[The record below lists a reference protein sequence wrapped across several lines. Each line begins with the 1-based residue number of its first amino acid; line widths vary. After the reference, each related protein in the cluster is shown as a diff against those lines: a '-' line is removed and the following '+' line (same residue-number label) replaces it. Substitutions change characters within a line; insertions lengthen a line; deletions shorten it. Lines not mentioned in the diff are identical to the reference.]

1 MRYLGNA
8 KVPAAIILSISI
20 NISPNVLNFLLQSLK
35 TALTQAG
42 KLADLF
48 AVAGS
53 GGNIVEKQ
61 RGTVQDCR
69 ELHERTVSSLKKSV
83 SRISSSPDAKKI
95 ADAKAFLS
103 AALTNKA
110 TCLEGL
116 ESSTGPMKTT
126 LVGSIGDTYKHVAN
140 SLSALAQPGRAAK
153 KSGGDNGGGRRL
165 MSADFPG
172 WLSGKDRRILDDY
185 YNDYDQK
192 NLVIPGWKPNI
203 VLLGDGSNVTTITG
217 NRSNVGGWTTFRS
230 ATVAVSGDGFLARD
244 IAFENTAGPEN
255 HQAVA
260 LRINADL
267 AAVYKCTI
275 AGFQDSLYVHSFRQF
290 YRECD
295 IYGTID
301 YIFGNA
307 AAVFQGCNIVSR
319 MPMPGQFTV
328 VTAQSRGNPFEVTG
342 IAIQNCSI
350 LATYDLYNNSNAVKS
365 YLGRPWQNYS
375 VTVYIESYIDDFI
388 APEGWTNWVGDDG
401 LDTLYYGEYQN
412 NGPGSGTENRV
423 GWAGFHV
430 MDYNDALNYTVSEFI
445 TGDEW
450 LDSTSFPYDDGY
462 SSPTLPIS
470 QTYGWPWLPTL
481 QQKPHL
487 PTPFSTASLLICF
500 NFSNLPWI
508 ALVCDPRQIHLICRH
523 AAVVP
528 DMAFQDFDLISERR
542 KAERKKKLQRRI
554 AIAVVLILILLVAVG
569 AAVVYFVVMK
579 KDDGDKKSRTKSKT
593 ESSAAKAAEKSVRSL
608 CHGTDFE
615 ETCERTLSKTVEDD
629 ASAAKKPK
637 ELLRVSMVAT
647 ETEIDKAV
655 KKSGDVKG
663 DTPQKKAAI
672 KDCADLLQD
681 AKDDL
686 DAAIA
691 SMKGDDIGKG
701 SSHAD
706 DLHNWLS
713 AVITYQDTCVDGF
726 PDGEE
731 KTAMEKTLKTAK
743 ELGSNS
749 LAIVSQLASVISTFE
764 SPKRRLLADGS
775 PEWMNDEKR
784 RMLKANIPEHPNV
797 TVAKDGSGKFRTIN
811 AALKALPATYKGRYV
826 IFIKEGIYDETV
838 LMTQKMVNITMC
850 GEGSQKTII
859 TGKKNFVDGVTTYQ
873 SATFAVLGEGFMAQS
888 IGFQNTAGPAKRQAV
903 ALRVESDK
911 SVFLNCRMEG
921 YQNTLYVHTHRQF
934 YRGCYI
940 TGTVDF
946 IFGNAAAI
954 FQNCEMVVRKPL
966 AKQQNTVTAQGRT
979 DKRQTTGIVLQNCQI
994 MADDHL
1000 VPDKA
1005 KFKSYLGR
1013 PWKEYSR
1020 TIIMETEIGDLID
1033 PEGWTPWS
1041 GKFALKTLYY
1051 AEFQN
1056 TGPGSTLLKRV
1067 KWPGYQGA
1075 IKIDEATRYTVVPF
1089 IQGDTWVKA
1098 LDCPVRLGL
1107 TS

>member
-1 MRYLGNA
+1 MLLLLLLLLLSVHLFSA
-8 KVPAAIILSISI
+8 KTADFNNFPINYPANFCKSTPHPDACLDSIRLSISI

-42 KLADLF
+42 KLSDLF

-61 RGTVQDCR
+61 RGTVQDCKD
-69 ELHERTVSSLKKSV
+69 LHERTVSSLKKSV

-126 LVGSIGDTYKHVAN
+126 LVGSIEDTYKH
-140 SLSALAQPGRAAK
+140 PGRAAK
-153 KSGGDNGGGRRL
+153 KSGGENGGRRRL

-185 YNDYDQK
+185 YNDYDQSDTLTVAADGTGNFTTVTDAVNFAPNNSDVRIFIYVK
-192 NLVIPGWKPNI
+192 QGVYQENLVIPGWKPNI

-328 VTAQSRGNPFEVTG
+328 VTAQSRGNPYEVTG

-450 LDSTSFPYDDGY
+450 LDSTSFPYDDG
-462 SSPTLPIS
+462 
-470 QTYGWPWLPTL
+470 
-481 QQKPHL
+481 
-487 PTPFSTASLLICF
+487 
-500 NFSNLPWI
+500 
-508 ALVCDPRQIHLICRH
+508 V
-523 AAVVP
+523 
-528 DMAFQDFDLISERR
+528 
-542 KAERKKKLQRRI
+542 
-554 AIAVVLILILLVAVG
+554 
-569 AAVVYFVVMK
+569 
-579 KDDGDKKSRTKSKT
+579 
-593 ESSAAKAAEKSVRSL
+593 
-608 CHGTDFE
+608 
-615 ETCERTLSKTVEDD
+615 
-629 ASAAKKPK
+629 
-637 ELLRVSMVAT
+637 
-647 ETEIDKAV
+647 
-655 KKSGDVKG
+655 
-663 DTPQKKAAI
+663 
-672 KDCADLLQD
+672 
-681 AKDDL
+681 
-686 DAAIA
+686 
-691 SMKGDDIGKG
+691 
-701 SSHAD
+701 
-706 DLHNWLS
+706 
-713 AVITYQDTCVDGF
+713 
-726 PDGEE
+726 
-731 KTAMEKTLKTAK
+731 
-743 ELGSNS
+743 
-749 LAIVSQLASVISTFE
+749 
-764 SPKRRLLADGS
+764 
-775 PEWMNDEKR
+775 
-784 RMLKANIPEHPNV
+784 
-797 TVAKDGSGKFRTIN
+797 
-811 AALKALPATYKGRYV
+811 
-826 IFIKEGIYDETV
+826 
-838 LMTQKMVNITMC
+838 
-850 GEGSQKTII
+850 
-859 TGKKNFVDGVTTYQ
+859 
-873 SATFAVLGEGFMAQS
+873 
-888 IGFQNTAGPAKRQAV
+888 
-903 ALRVESDK
+903 
-911 SVFLNCRMEG
+911 
-921 YQNTLYVHTHRQF
+921 
-934 YRGCYI
+934 
-940 TGTVDF
+940 
-946 IFGNAAAI
+946 
-954 FQNCEMVVRKPL
+954 
-966 AKQQNTVTAQGRT
+966 
-979 DKRQTTGIVLQNCQI
+979 
-994 MADDHL
+994 
-1000 VPDKA
+1000 
-1005 KFKSYLGR
+1005 
-1013 PWKEYSR
+1013 
-1020 TIIMETEIGDLID
+1020 
-1033 PEGWTPWS
+1033 
-1041 GKFALKTLYY
+1041 
-1051 AEFQN
+1051 
-1056 TGPGSTLLKRV
+1056 
-1067 KWPGYQGA
+1067 
-1075 IKIDEATRYTVVPF
+1075 
-1089 IQGDTWVKA
+1089 
-1098 LDCPVRLGL
+1098 
-1107 TS
+1107 